1 MRPASI
7 SSGRQKKPRMSEDHI
22 ILHISDGASRSDSV
36 LAGLKEKGY
45 ELVNTDSPTQGVA
58 LLYVMHSAAAVLVDK
73 GASEQADFD
82 LVQSLRLIRPKVP
95 VTLLCGDQVDSSRSP
110 ADTCVKKDEL
120 ASGLQHLLTA
130 ESVA

>member
-1 MRPASI
+1 
-7 SSGRQKKPRMSEDHI
+7 MSEDNI

-95 VTLLCGDQVDSSRSP
+95 VTLLCGDQVDSSPSP
-110 ADTCVKKDEL
+110 TDTCVKKDKL
-120 ASGLQHLLTA
+120 VSGLQHLLTA

>member
-1 MRPASI
+1 
-7 SSGRQKKPRMSEDHI
+7 MSEDNI
-22 ILHISDGASRSDSV
+22 ILYISDGASRSDSV

-45 ELVNTDSPTQGVA
+45 EVVSTDSPTEGVA

-82 LVQSLRLIRPKVP
+82 LVQSLRQTRPKVP
-95 VTLLCGDQVDSSRSP
+95 VTLLCGEQIDSSPSQTG
-110 ADTCVKKDEL
+110 TCVKKDDL
-120 ASGLQHLLTA
+120 ASGFQHLLTA